1 MTSPEPAAGD
11 AGRRWSRVRLIWN
24 TGAGSKGGI
33 STNSTSREQLLD
45 LMQRM
50 DLGTD
55 LRATDSAAEARAL
68 TADAVRKGYDLV
80 IAAGGDGTIGTVAT
94 GLLGSD
100 TALGII
106 PLGSVMNVPR
116 SLGLPRDIEGAAEA
130 LRDGHVHAIDIG
142 EANGRPFYEAGSV
155 GLNAAMF
162 REAQRFDR
170 GDWLSIVRTV
180 AVALRYRPAR
190 MVIRLDDRVI
200 RTRAL
205 MVNVANGP
213 YTGMALMVAPDAR
226 LDDGQFDIVVFRR
239 FSKIQL
245 LRHLASIAF
254 GRRRYAPEVSTYRSH
269 VVRIESRHGLPC
281 RADSNDLGSTP
292 VEFRVRPQALRV
304 VVPAHAPDA
313 AVDSVSRVHM
323 PAEAPREHDASEPD

>member
-1 MTSPEPAAGD
+1 MTSPDTGEAA
-11 AGRRWSRVRLIWN
+11 AARWKRVRLIWN
-24 TGAGSKGGI
+24 TAAGSKGGI
-33 STNSTSREQLLD
+33 STNSASRDQLLD

-50 DLGTD
+50 GLGSE

-68 TADAVRKGYDLV
+68 TADAVRKEYDLV
-80 IAAGGDGTIGTVAT
+80 VAAGGDGTIGTVAT
-94 GLLGSD
+94 GLLGTD

-116 SLGLPRDIEGAAEA
+116 SLGLPREIEGAGEA

-142 EANGRPFYEAGSV
+142 EANGRPFFEAGSV

-170 GDWLSIVRTV
+170 GDWFSVVRTV

-226 LDDGQFDIVVFRR
+226 LDDGQFDIVIFRR
-239 FSKIQL
+239 FSKLQL

-254 GRRRYAPEVSTYRSH
+254 GRRRYAPDVSTYRSH
-269 VVRIESRHGLPC
+269 VVRIESRHPLPC
-281 RADSNDLGSTP
+281 RADSHDLGTTP
-292 VEFRVRPQALRV
+292 VEFRVRARALRV
-304 VVPAHAPDA
+304 VLPAHAPEA
-313 AVDSVSRVHM
+313 AVDATSRTDL
-323 PAEAPREHDASEPD
+323 PGAR